1 MEMDKEEVQA
11 VIQTL
16 QRQRNQALD
25 ELVQASVLIN
35 KLQKQLAEKKLL
47 NKVNPP
53 SCLGGFLFKTNF

>member
-11 VIQTL
+11 IIQTL

-35 KLQKQLAEKKLL
+35 KLQKQLAEKEAAE
-47 NKVNPP
+47 
-53 SCLGGFLFKTNF
+53 